1 VLSFGLMVVRPLVAD
16 YLAGFQPAIS
26 RWLISATS
34 MKNGFWLFGQV
45 LTPYPN
51 WQQVLP
57 FSLNFGAAKLDF

>member
-16 YLAGFQPAIS
+16 HLAGFQPAIADGKK
-26 RWLISATS
+26 SATS

-57 FSLNFGAAKLDF
+57 FFLNFGTAKLDF